1 MAKFCT
7 KCGKEI
13 NEDAVICVHCGSSID
28 PTATNPNDSNSKS
41 WWWLGF
47 LTSLFCTP
55 IIGLILWLVWKDE
68 APLKARNVGLGT
80 LWSLV
85 AGFGIGI
92 IVGIIYF
99 IVIASAMGISSG
111 MAVAPIL
118 GAIGMLA

>member
-28 PTATNPNDSNSKS
+28 PTMNNSNDSNSKS

-68 APLKARNVGLGT
+68 APLKAKNVGLGT

-85 AGFGIGI
+85 AAFGIGI
-92 IVGIIYF
+92 IVGVIYA
-99 IVIASAMGISSG
+99 IMIGVAVAGSG

-118 GAIGMLA
+118 GAISLIA

>member
-28 PTATNPNDSNSKS
+28 PTMNNSNDSNSKS

-68 APLKARNVGLGT
+68 APLKAKNVGLGT
-80 LWSLV
+80 LWSL
-85 AGFGIGI
+85 AAAFGIGI
-92 IVGIIYF
+92 IVGIIYA
-99 IVIASAMGISSG
+99 IMIGVAVAGSG

>member
-28 PTATNPNDSNSKS
+28 PTINNSNDSNSKS

-68 APLKARNVGLGT
+68 APLKAKNVGLGT

-85 AGFGIGI
+85 AAFGIGI
-92 IVGIIYF
+92 IVGVIYA
-99 IVIASAMGISSG
+99 IMIGVAVAGSG

-118 GAIGMLA
+118 GAISLIA